1 MRCIPNRYIT
11 AMICILF
18 YENIQET
25 LTLICE
31 IHIWPKLKPFNIYSF
46 ISCEL
51 HEIGCYQQESLLAE
65 DPNSFRQSTTSKI
78 GPASK
83 SQQILNDKIARLSRD
98 TLLFVQERKG
108 FWDTQAKQNLK
119 GNWIIGKKIAKLMCL
134 IKFKYW
140 YKLFV
145 SYNV

>member
-1 MRCIPNRYIT
+1 MNKIIALYNQMRCIPRAT
-11 AMICILF
+11 VMICMVF

-25 LTLICE
+25 IIPNCE
-31 IHIWPKLKPFNIYSF
+31 FQMRPKLKPFNIYSF

-51 HEIGCYQQESLLAE
+51 HKIGNYQQESLLAE
-65 DPNSFRQSTTSKI
+65 DRNSFRQSTTSKI

-108 FWDTQAKQNLK
+108 FWDTQAKQT
-119 GNWIIGKKIAKLMCL
+119 
-134 IKFKYW
+134 
-140 YKLFV
+140 
-145 SYNV
+145 

>member
-1 MRCIPNRYIT
+1 M
-11 AMICILF
+11 
-18 YENIQET
+18 
-25 LTLICE
+25 
-31 IHIWPKLKPFNIYSF
+31 
-46 ISCEL
+46 
-51 HEIGCYQQESLLAE
+51 LAE

-119 GNWIIGKKIAKLMCL
+119 GN
-134 IKFKYW
+134 
-140 YKLFV
+140 
-145 SYNV
+145 

>member
-1 MRCIPNRYIT
+1 MNQIIALYNQMRCIHIT
-11 AMICILF
+11 VMICILF
-18 YENIQET
+18 YENIKET
-25 LTLICE
+25 VMPSCE
-31 IHIWPKLKPFNIYSF
+31 IQIRPKLKPFNIYSF

-51 HEIGCYQQESLLAE
+51 HKIGSYQQESLLAE

-119 GNWIIGKKIAKLMCL
+119 GN
-134 IKFKYW
+134 
-140 YKLFV
+140 
-145 SYNV
+145 